1 MFWAFYCLSKYVY
14 YHFNKGPLQA
24 SKISGKSCDAKI
36 MKNLPV
42 LFKLIYHEK
51 FSYVITL
58 TI

>member
-1 MFWAFYCLSKYVY
+1 MLWAFNCLSKHIY
-14 YHFNKGPLQA
+14 YLFNKGPLQTA
-24 SKISGKSCDAKI
+24 KIPGKGRDAKI
-36 MKNLPV
+36 IKNLPV